1 MSAPPASADSAENQ
15 IPSTG
20 ISDCYYTQEELQY
33 PTLSP
38 VIKIFWNYTDE
49 SALTDEFNQSGLS
62 SPWNLNRVIIREV
75 GGFLNVSTH
84 SMTGGS
90 MFGNVI
96 IINKETSII
105 HNSPTQDNPI
115 VQYEI
120 ALGGVS
126 IENGLGTEHP
136 DTCVVTL
143 DYSDPNFDHGLEAVN
158 VDFTMTYTAPPY
170 PDSGAGN
177 VTFGYISAPLA
188 ESDVWGYYVK
198 TKGMKI
204 PDGST
209 NEHYLFGNR
218 GWSDIHYSNGSASIN
233 WLNETNS
240 SGINIASSTY
250 SFLDQSTSIPLWVT
264 GDGSSVSSW
273 NNPTYYQG
281 EFIAELV
288 AFDRY
293 GNQEVVATDSID
305 ITRNYPVFETCSMD
319 FNREDNLV
327 EVDWNVSSYSSSY
340 VSGAYHISIDDSILG
355 TRELRQFS
363 STVNRPFSTWSDN
376 FADFNYPLNL
386 NSISFM
392 TSNSNFWEHGQ
403 SYNFPLS
410 IVHTSSD
417 TIIAQCGVYIETD
430 LTLDPEPEIHQ
441 ADFNVDNTVTI
452 RWNVSNYY
460 DWYYLDENNDG
471 AYDDLDGNGVFN
483 QNDQLIIPHDVDSW
497 DLCWDNQF
505 FLEFQMDELACI
517 DLETI
522 SDEWDDFMAWIRD
535 VESHLVWPQHPWIN
549 LTASIPSELF
559 CTPDCPSTV
568 FATLVPFD
576 QYGHNVTFG
585 TLGVFDLVDTDGDG
599 VPDGGDAFPND
610 ANESADTDGDGVGDN
625 GDVFPNDPD
634 ETEDTDE
641 DGVGDNGDAFP
652 NDANET
658 TDSDGDGVGDNG
670 DIFPSESSQW
680 ADDDGDGLGD
690 NTSGVDGDPFLD
702 DFDNDGVIDA
712 EDAFPTNANETL
724 DSDGDGIGDEED
736 EDDDGDGI
744 LDKAEIREGSDPK
757 DPNSL
762 PPESFELTLPILG
775 VSLSAWDLMGV
786 LSGLCLL
793 GYIGA
798 ATLTREKR
806 YEDYMEQIESTTS
819 PTELDD
825 ISKRLE
831 QLQLFRLLGVRHVLR
846 LEQRI
851 MDIQGTMVMM
861 NEATL
866 DDIPNPPSDS
876 GGPPLDASGIIND
889 GHEWVEWPENSG
901 SQWYRPEGAHSD
913 WTKL

>member
-1 MSAPPASADSAENQ
+1 MGRKQISIAFFSVLLLSTLPLTLPNASASTET
-15 IPSTG
+15 PSTG
-20 ISDCYYTQEELQY
+20 ISDCYYERSTGG
-33 PTLSP
+33 SP
-38 VIKIFWNYTDE
+38 SSSNSTGSFHWSFASDSV
-49 SALTDEFNQSGLS
+49 LTDEFNNSGHS
-62 SPWNLNRVIIREV
+62 SGSSFHRVFIREV
-75 GGFLNVSTH
+75 NGLFNISQFAISYSSWSVTPPSAITSKSVSGVVTP
-84 SMTGGS
+84 TEQTP
-90 MFGNVI
+90 I
-96 IINKETSII
+96 IEY
-105 HNSPTQDNPI
+105 D
-115 VQYEI
+115 I
-120 ALGGVS
+120 ALVNYQYDSDVEEWSWVKHPVS
-126 IENGLGTEHP
+126 CI
-136 DTCVVTL
+136 VTL
-143 DYSDPNFDHGLEAVN
+143 DYDSGDWKVETVS
-158 VDFTMTYTAPPY
+158 VDFTLTYTAADYENDAVIAPSVSFAY
-170 PDSGAGN
+170 DSDP
-177 VTFGYISAPLA
+177 IS
-188 ESDVWGYYVK
+188 ESDVWGYYVM
-198 TKGMKI
+198 THQTLRPNGLRTGQQNYWS
-204 PDGST
+204 DFQYQNST
-209 NEHYLFGNR
+209 SAVYINWENGTSSG
-218 GWSDIHYSNGSASIN
+218 GWSQ
-233 WLNETNS
+233 NS
-240 SGINIASSTY
+240 VYY
-250 SFLDQSTSIPLWVT
+250 SFIDESE
-264 GDGSSVSSW
+264 SSAVSM
-273 NNPTYYQG
+273 QG
-281 EFIAELV
+281 IQGIYTAELV

-293 GNQEVVATDSID
+293 GNTAVVATESVEVSK
-305 ITRNYPVFETCSMD
+305 PVPIFETCSIEY
-319 FNREDNLV
+319 NRDANLL
-327 EVDWNVSSYSSSY
+327 EVNWDISPYSASY
-340 VSGAYHISIDDSILG
+340 VSGAYHVSISESIQYDSN
-355 TRELRQFS
+355 LRQWGN
-363 STVNRPFSTWSDN
+363 TYDRERPFSHWSD
-376 FADFNYPLNL
+376 FAQMEYPLNDDAL
-386 NSISFM
+386 SFM
-392 TSNSNFWEHGQ
+392 DTSSSYWIHNTH
-403 SYNFPLS
+403 YNFPLS

-417 TIIAQCGVYIETD
+417 EIISQCSLEIVPD
-430 LTLDPEPEIHQ
+430 LMLDPVPQIESVE
-441 ADFNVDNTVTI
+441 FSVDETVTVL
-452 RWNVSNYY
+452 WNVSNYH
-460 DWYYLDENNDG
+460 DWDYVESTMLTR
-471 AYDDLDGNGVFN
+471 
-483 QNDQLIIPHDVDSW
+483 DVDYW
-497 DLCWDNQF
+497 QLCWSDQF
-505 FLEFQMDELACI
+505 FLDTQFDETTCLEISTEFADDYSGYLG
-517 DLETI
+517 
-522 SDEWDDFMAWIRD
+522 WDM
-535 VESHLVWPQHPWIN
+535 PQTGWGN
-549 LTASIPSELF
+549 LTALISSDSF
-559 CTPDCPSTV
+559 CKPDCPAAV
-568 FATLVPFD
+568 YATLIPFD
-576 QYGHNVTFG
+576 QYGNNATFG
-585 TLGVFDLVDTDGDG
+585 TLGVFTLVDTDGDG
-599 VPDGGDAFPND
+599 VPDGGDVFPND
-610 ANESADTDGDGVGDN
+610 ANETTDSDGDGVGDN

-641 DGVGDNGDAFP
+641 DGVGDNGDSFP

-670 DIFPSESSQW
+670 DVFPSESSQW

-876 GGPPLDASGIIND
+876 GRPPLDASGIIND

-901 SQWYRPEGAHSD
+901 SQWYRPEGTHSD